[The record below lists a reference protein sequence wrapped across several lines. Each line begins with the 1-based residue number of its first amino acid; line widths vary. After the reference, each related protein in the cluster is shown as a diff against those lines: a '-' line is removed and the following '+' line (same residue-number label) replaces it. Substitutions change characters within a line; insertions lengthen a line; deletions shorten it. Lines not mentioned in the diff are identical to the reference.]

1 MQIKW
6 GNCVSDSFRVSNGVR
21 QGSLLSPALFNV
33 YMNELSEELS
43 NSRTGCML
51 GNTTVNH
58 YMYADDLVVFSPS
71 SSVFNSCLIYVLIMG
86 LDMMCN
92 TILKRVLP

>member
-1 MQIKW
+1 
-6 GNCVSDSFRVSNGVR
+6 
-21 QGSLLSPALFNV
+21 
-33 YMNELSEELS
+33 MNELSEELS
-43 NSRTGCML
+43 NCKTGCML

-58 YMYADDLVVFSPS
+58 YMYADDLVVFPQVVL
-71 SSVFNSCLIYVLIMG
+71 VFNSCLIYVLIMG

>member
-1 MQIKW
+1 ME
-6 GNCVSDSFRVSNGVR
+6 CS

-43 NSRTGCML
+43 DCRTGCML

-58 YMYADDLVVFSPS
+58 YMYADDLVVFSP
-71 SSVFNSCLIYVLIMG
+71 M
-86 LDMMCN
+86 
-92 TILKRVLP
+92 